1 MPIVKTCDFF
11 RLEAGEVSILTF
23 NSPRANILSTAALA
37 ALIDAMDTLR
47 AGEVKAVV
55 ITAEGGTFI
64 AGADIKEMSVFS
76 QKDAADFAA
85 FFHRAMNIIE
95 RFPCPVIAAV
105 NGFALGGGTELT
117 LACDI
122 VIASE
127 AAVFGQPEI
136 NLGIIPGGGATQR
149 LSRRVGGLKAKEM
162 IFTGRRVSAAE
173 ALAIGLVNKVVTK
186 DRLMD
191 EAMAVARAIASKPI
205 QCLAAAKALINTGT
219 LGKEIDA
226 FSRMFSYDDSKRLMD
241 EFLSKKSPKT
251 PKDPKK
257 GGGA

>member
-11 RLEAGEVSILTF
+11 RLEAGEVSVLTF
-23 NSPRANILSTAALA
+23 SSPGANILSTAALVR
-37 ALIDAMDTLR
+37 LIDAMDSLR
-47 AGEVKAVV
+47 ADEVKAVV

-76 QKDAADFAA
+76 QKDAGAFAA
-85 FFHRAMNIIE
+85 LFHRAMNIIE
-95 RFPCPVIAAV
+95 EFPCPVIAAV
-105 NGFALGGGTELT
+105 NGFALGGGAELT

-162 IFTGRRVSAAE
+162 IFTGRRVNAAE
-173 ALAIGLVNKVVTK
+173 ALAIGLVNKVVAK
-186 DRLMD
+186 DKLMD
-191 EAMAVARAIASKPI
+191 EAMAVARAIASKPV
-205 QCLAAAKALINTGT
+205 QCLAAAKSLINSGT
-219 LGKEIDA
+219 PGREIDA
-226 FSRMFSYDDSKRLMD
+226 FGRMFSYDDPKRLMD
-241 EFLSKKSPKT
+241 EFLARKK
-251 PKDPKK
+251 
-257 GGGA
+257 